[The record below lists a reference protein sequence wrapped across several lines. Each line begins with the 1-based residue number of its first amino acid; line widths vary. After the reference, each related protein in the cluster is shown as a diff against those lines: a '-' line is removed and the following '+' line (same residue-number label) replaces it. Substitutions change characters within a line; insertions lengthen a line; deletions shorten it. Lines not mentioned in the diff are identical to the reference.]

1 MADNNT
7 FVDTTPTAGNGD
19 EYRDPSHI
27 PSQNDFTGDI
37 QNGVVDSKSRTLA
50 TWLRQKQWGVDVREA
65 MALFVEWLST
75 KWASNKAMIDDNVS
89 RQTAVEQ
96 RQTDL
101 EGKFTNVISSA
112 TSDSEVIDARHSV
125 KFGKFGTI
133 DARFE
138 NMEAL
143 ITKYVPQGFEVTI
156 NHNLNRMPQVS
167 VFTYDWAIGTETNGL
182 DTAPSGLFGGSQPVS
197 ISNQVV
203 YSDVNNVKVILPADY
218 QQGGTLEQHNGVW
231 YLIDGI
237 KTLKFVLS

>member
-1 MADNNT
+1 MADDKG
-7 FVDTTPTAGNGD
+7 FVDITPQAGNGD
-19 EYRDPSHI
+19 QYRDPTHI
-27 PSQNDFTGDI
+27 PSENEFTNDI
-37 QNGVVDSKSRTLA
+37 KNGVVDKNSQTLA
-50 TWLRQKQWGVDVREA
+50 KWLIEKQWGVDVRK
-65 MALFVEWLST
+65 ALAIFVVWLST
-75 KWASNKAMIDDNVS
+75 KWHSNKELIDKNSD
-89 RQTAVEQ
+89 RQSQVEK

-112 TSDSEVIDARHSV
+112 TSDSEVIDARNSV

-156 NHNLNRMPQVS
+156 NHNLNRMPQIS

-197 ISNQVV
+197 VSNQVV

-218 QQGGTLEQHNGVW
+218 TQGGTLEQHNGVW